1 MTTDEL
7 KKLAEAATPGPW
19 IANDWANTD
28 SDGSINVCGISVTAP
43 NSLCGIFTVALEGDG
58 TNDVDYIAAAN
69 PAAILKLLAINAE
82 LVEALSDAATS
93 LETINRLAGKASYG
107 VDKDGPIPTYMG
119 HHDEVRAYA
128 GSRAGCARAAL
139 AKAEGGEL

>member
-19 IANDWANTD
+19 HVVYYDAGDKPHRDHN
-28 SDGSINVCGISVTAP
+28 GPCP
-43 NSLCGIFTVALEGDG
+43 GIFASEELDCAIIHWEGFKQEYWSSANG
-58 TNDVDYIAAAN
+58 SQKQIQTNAELIAAAN

-82 LVEALSDAATS
+82 LVEALKEISADYADRFD
-93 LETINRLAGKASYG
+93 LESPSTNPGIKLSIAL
-107 VDKDGPIPTYMG
+107 
-119 HHDEVRAYA
+119 
-128 GSRAGCARAAL
+128 ARAAL

>member
-1 MTTDEL
+1 MTADEL

-82 LVEALSDAATS
+82 LVEALKKAIPHINPKAIDG
-93 LETINRLAGKASYG
+93 EMVQNHPMEDCYINTIA
-107 VDKDGPIPTYMG
+107 M
-119 HHDEVRAYA
+119 
-128 GSRAGCARAAL
+128 AAL